1 MADLVLVLTVMAFAG
16 LCLLYVRGCERI
28 IRRDEIGKQ
37 QSNSRERRP
46 NGDDY
51 GRQHRRVGD
60 RGGANGVPIR
70 GAAVSGEVLMS
81 GTSWLQF
88 AALIAVLL
96 LTAPALGGYLAKIYG
111 DEAKKPGDRVFGPI
125 ERVIYQVCRVD
136 PGSEQRWSTYA
147 LSVLAFSVMSFLLLY
162 GIARFQGVLPFN
174 PTDKPAV
181 TDHVA
186 FNAAVSFMTNTNW
199 QSYSGE
205 ATMSHFTQMTGLAVQ
220 NFVSAS
226 AGMCVL
232 AALIRG
238 LARKRASTL
247 GNFW

>member
-1 MADLVLVLTVMAFAG
+1 MTLLFADLCAIFTPYRWMIEHVTTK
-16 LCLLYVRGCERI
+16 RGQLR
-28 IRRDEIGKQ
+28 
-37 QSNSRERRP
+37 
-46 NGDDY
+46 
-51 GRQHRRVGD
+51 
-60 RGGANGVPIR
+60 
-70 GAAVSGEVLMS
+70 
-81 GTSWLQF
+81 
-88 AALIAVLL
+88 
-96 LTAPALGGYLAKIYG
+96 IYG

-205 ATMSHFTQMTGLAVQ
+205 ATITTTISISTPWLRWSACNGPRSLYRSGSAPTFGRGVFRRIALLSSTGTRALRSMSSPW
-220 NFVSAS
+220 SACRHGTS
-226 AGMCVL
+226 RDG
-232 AALIRG
+232 
-238 LARKRASTL
+238 S
-247 GNFW
+247 